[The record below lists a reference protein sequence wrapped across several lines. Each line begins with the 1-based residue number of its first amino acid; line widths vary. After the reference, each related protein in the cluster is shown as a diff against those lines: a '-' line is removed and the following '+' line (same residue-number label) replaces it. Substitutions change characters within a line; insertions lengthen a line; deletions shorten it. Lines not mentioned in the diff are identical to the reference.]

1 MYKKAVNFARMKKTT
16 LPFIVTPNDGGGN
29 LEELEGRIRS
39 GEFENEI
46 THTGAVL
53 FRGFDVRG
61 AEDFQRIAMTVAP
74 DLQEQ
79 YLGTSPRES
88 KSRYVFSA
96 SELPAFYP
104 IMQHCEMSFLPSA
117 PRKIFFYCKTAP
129 TVGGETPLTDFRK
142 VAASLNPKIR
152 REFEQKG
159 IRNIRNY
166 AGPKSPKSFDLWSL
180 KRWNEMFKTEDKTKV
195 EAECQKQGFEYQWLK
210 GDRLRLINTQPAFK
224 THPKTGET
232 AWFNHLQVFH
242 TAAAAYEYKKI
253 AAMRP
258 TLKNRALA
266 WATKAMTQI
275 KKRVSP
281 YENHGTHCTFGDGSP
296 IPEAYIYHVLDVIWQ
311 HLVPLQWQ
319 AGDVVAIDN
328 DSIAHGRLPYSGARE
343 VLVAWTGESK
353 S

>member
-1 MYKKAVNFARMKKTT
+1 MEKAV
-16 LPFIVTPNDGGGN
+16 LPFVVEPGGDGRELDG
-29 LEELEGRIRS
+29 LERRIQAR
-39 GEFENEI
+39 EFENEL
-46 THTGAVL
+46 TRTGAVL

-61 AEDFQRIAMTVAP
+61 AEDFQRLALAVAP

-117 PRKIFFYCKTAP
+117 PRNIFFYCKTAP
-129 TVGGETPLTDFRK
+129 SVGGETPITDFRK

-166 AGPKSPKSFDLWSL
+166 AGPRSPKSFDLWSL
-180 KRWNEMFKTEDKTKV
+180 KRWDEMFKTEDKAAV
-195 EAECQKQGFEYQWLK
+195 EAECQKQGFEFQWLK
-210 GDRLRLINTQPAFK
+210 NDRLRLINTQQAFK
-224 THPKTGET
+224 THPKTGEV

-253 AAMRP
+253 AALRP
-258 TLKNRALA
+258 GLKNRALSLFTA
-266 WATKAMTQI
+266 AMTRM
-275 KKRVSP
+275 KKSVSP
-281 YENHGTHCTFGDGSP
+281 YENHGTHCTFGDGTP
-296 IPEAYIYHVLDVIWQ
+296 IPEAYIFHVMDVIWQ
-311 HLVPLQWQ
+311 HLTPLRWQ
-319 AGDVVAIDN
+319 AGDVIAIDN
-328 DSIAHGRLPYSGARE
+328 YSIAHGRLPYSGPRE
-343 VLVAWTGESK
+343 VLVAWTGDAQS
-353 S
+353 